1 MSIKSLAE
9 LYRLDDKKLTDYY
22 KNRLSDFRQWR
33 HLPHAEEYMCFPQN
47 MGPHLSIDE
56 TSLSNGELYTIITN
70 KAGHGRKGTLVA
82 MLKGTRSEDICN
94 LLLRHLPEG
103 RRRGVRTITLD
114 MAGSMA
120 RIARTC
126 FPLAKQI
133 IDRFHVQKE
142 FKEALQDLR
151 LQYRWQVM
159 EDENR
164 KMKEAKKQKLP
175 YQPLILSNGD
185 TLKQLLVRSRYL
197 LFKNPEDWSPSQKQ
211 RADLLFKYFHDLKE
225 FYYLSLQLGRI
236 YSTPYEKDVARV
248 KMVLWFNQVEKW
260 EYPQFNTIIKT
271 FSNHYERI
279 LNFFDERLT
288 NAAAEAFNAKI
299 KQLRATFRG
308 VADTKFFLFRLA
320 KLFA

>member
-22 KNRLSDFRQWR
+22 KNRLSDFRQWH

-151 LQYRWQVM
+151 VQYRWQVM

-248 KMVLWFNQVEKW
+248 KMALWFNQVEKW

>member
-1 MSIKSLAE
+1 
-9 LYRLDDKKLTDYY
+9 
-22 KNRLSDFRQWR
+22 
-33 HLPHAEEYMCFPQN
+33 MCFPQN

-151 LQYRWQVM
+151 VQYRWQVM

-164 KMKEAKKQKLP
+164 KMKEAKKQNSSATAKAPSPTCACSRGIRNSGQIHRSVLHSRTAA
-175 YQPLILSNGD
+175 LSQN
-185 TLKQLLVRSRYL
+185 
-197 LFKNPEDWSPSQKQ
+197 
-211 RADLLFKYFHDLKE
+211 
-225 FYYLSLQLGRI
+225 LSKRI
-236 YSTPYEKDVARV
+236 YSPITANMAIVIAIE
-248 KMVLWFNQVEKW
+248 
-260 EYPQFNTIIKT
+260 
-271 FSNHYERI
+271 
-279 LNFFDERLT
+279 
-288 NAAAEAFNAKI
+288 AA
-299 KQLRATFRG
+299 
-308 VADTKFFLFRLA
+308 
-320 KLFA
+320 

>member
-151 LQYRWQVM
+151 VQYRWQVM

-164 KMKEAKKQKLP
+164 KMKEAKRQKLP

-197 LFKNPEDWSPSQKQ
+197 LFKNPEDWSP
-211 RADLLFKYFHDLKE
+211 
-225 FYYLSLQLGRI
+225 
-236 YSTPYEKDVARV
+236 
-248 KMVLWFNQVEKW
+248 
-260 EYPQFNTIIKT
+260 
-271 FSNHYERI
+271 
-279 LNFFDERLT
+279 
-288 NAAAEAFNAKI
+288 
-299 KQLRATFRG
+299 
-308 VADTKFFLFRLA
+308 
-320 KLFA
+320 

>member
-1 MSIKSLAE
+1 
-9 LYRLDDKKLTDYY
+9 
-22 KNRLSDFRQWR
+22 
-33 HLPHAEEYMCFPQN
+33 MCFPQN

-151 LQYRWQVM
+151 VQYRWQVM

-164 KMKEAKKQKLP
+164 KMKEAKRQKLP

-197 LFKNPEDWSPSQKQ
+197 LLKIPKTGPPRKSSVPTFCLSIFMTLKSSITSPCSSVEFT
-211 RADLLFKYFHDLKE
+211 LLRMKRMWQESKWHYGSTRLRNGNIHNLIPSSRLFPTTMKE
-225 FYYLSLQLGRI
+225 Y
-236 YSTPYEKDVARV
+236 
-248 KMVLWFNQVEKW
+248 
-260 EYPQFNTIIKT
+260 
-271 FSNHYERI
+271 
-279 LNFFDERLT
+279 
-288 NAAAEAFNAKI
+288 
-299 KQLRATFRG
+299 
-308 VADTKFFLFRLA
+308 
-320 KLFA
+320 

>member
-120 RIARTC
+120 ELPEPASLWPNRLLTVFMYR
-126 FPLAKQI
+126 KS
-133 IDRFHVQKE
+133 
-142 FKEALQDLR
+142 LR
-151 LQYRWQVM
+151 R
-159 EDENR
+159 
-164 KMKEAKKQKLP
+164 P
-175 YQPLILSNGD
+175 Y
-185 TLKQLLVRSRYL
+185 
-197 LFKNPEDWSPSQKQ
+197 
-211 RADLLFKYFHDLKE
+211 
-225 FYYLSLQLGRI
+225 RI
-236 YSTPYEKDVARV
+236 YGS
-248 KMVLWFNQVEKW
+248 
-260 EYPQFNTIIKT
+260 NTAG
-271 FSNHYERI
+271 R
-279 LNFFDERLT
+279 
-288 NAAAEAFNAKI
+288 
-299 KQLRATFRG
+299 
-308 VADTKFFLFRLA
+308 
-320 KLFA
+320 

>member
-103 RRRGVRTITLD
+103 RCRGVRTITLD

-151 LQYRWQVM
+151 VQYRWQVM

-248 KMVLWFNQVEKW
+248 KMALWFNQVEKW

-320 KLFA
+320 RLFA